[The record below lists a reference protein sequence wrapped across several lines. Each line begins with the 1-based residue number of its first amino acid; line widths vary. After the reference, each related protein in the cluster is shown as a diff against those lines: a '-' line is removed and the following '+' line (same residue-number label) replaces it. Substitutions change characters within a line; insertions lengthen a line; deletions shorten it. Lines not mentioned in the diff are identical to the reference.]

1 MCQLVHSKS
10 ESYGHVPANNAC
22 KFGPHLKYKR
32 IVGNVA
38 IESLVALVGRL
49 LLCLH
54 RCKGDGIT
62 MNLWIFL
69 QHTFSKFHETRLWT
83 CVDVRY
89 YLFLLVSLLQ
99 FPSCRPLPCC
109 QQNYGCRIGLS
120 GRVFVWNCG
129 FRFSV
134 WVLVSSLIYFSPNTH
149 WSHLTNMFPMGWRD
163 FFSCCG
169 LLSVKI
175 SSNDLPNV
183 QIYVD
188 MFHWSRRWTVSVAA
202 TDFWCKRL
210 SIYGHFE
217 RFLRLRARS
226 NTVLES
232 LHYKRRFK
240 VGPIFVAIIGQWR
253 ISLAKCKITLV
264 NLTANSQL

>member
-1 MCQLVHSKS
+1 MSAIALLPAKLWVQDWVVGTSFRVKLWVSIQRLGAGFKS
-10 ESYGHVPANNAC
+10 
-22 KFGPHLKYKR
+22 
-32 IVGNVA
+32 
-38 IESLVALVGRL
+38 
-49 LLCLH
+49 
-54 RCKGDGIT
+54 
-62 MNLWIFL
+62 
-69 QHTFSKFHETRLWT
+69 
-83 CVDVRY
+83 
-89 YLFLLVSLLQ
+89 YL
-99 FPSCRPLPCC
+99 
-109 QQNYGCRIGLS
+109 
-120 GRVFVWNCG
+120 
-129 FRFSV
+129 
-134 WVLVSSLIYFSPNTH
+134 FSPNTH
-149 WSHLTNMFPMGWRD
+149 WTNLTNMFQMGWRD

-240 VGPIFVAIIGQWR
+240 VGPIFVAIIGQWQ
-253 ISLAKCKITLV
+253 ISLVKCKITLV

>member
-1 MCQLVHSKS
+1 MCQFVHSKS

-22 KFGPHLKYKR
+22 KFGRHLKYKR
-32 IVGNVA
+32 IVSNVA

-62 MNLWIFL
+62 MNLWFFL
-69 QHTFSKFHETRLWT
+69 QHTFPKFHETRLWT

-89 YLFLLVSLLQ
+89 YLFLLVSLLP

-134 WVLVSSLIYFSPNTH
+134 WVLVSSLIYFPPIRTDPIWQSCFQWVEETSFLVVVC
-149 WSHLTNMFPMGWRD
+149 WVWR
-163 FFSCCG
+163 FRQMICQM
-169 LLSVKI
+169 L
-175 SSNDLPNV
+175 
-183 QIYVD
+183 
-188 MFHWSRRWTVSVAA
+188 
-202 TDFWCKRL
+202 
-210 SIYGHFE
+210 
-217 RFLRLRARS
+217 RFM
-226 NTVLES
+226 
-232 LHYKRRFK
+232 
-240 VGPIFVAIIGQWR
+240 
-253 ISLAKCKITLV
+253 
-264 NLTANSQL
+264 